1 MIYFPLLRDS
11 DGLPVDS
18 LPIPYVPRAVA
29 FVVRGAPLPPV
40 GAFRDLMRQLDPNVP
55 ILEATRLETLVDRA
69 TARTRLTM
77 MLVGAAGLAA
87 LLLGVVGVYSVL
99 AYGVAG
105 RLREFAV
112 RLALG
117 ASPARIS
124 GTVLTEGAALAAV
137 GIGGGV
143 ILALVAGRM
152 LRALLFE
159 VSPTSIAEYL
169 GAVALL
175 LAVSLAAMLLPA
187 TRASRTEPA
196 NVLREE

>member
-1 MIYFPLLRDS
+1 
-11 DGLPVDS
+11 
-18 LPIPYVPRAVA
+18 
-29 FVVRGAPLPPV
+29 
-40 GAFRDLMRQLDPNVP
+40 
-55 ILEATRLETLVDRA
+55 
-69 TARTRLTM
+69 
-77 MLVGAAGLAA
+77 
-87 LLLGVVGVYSVL
+87 
-99 AYGVAG
+99 
-105 RLREFAV
+105 
-112 RLALG
+112 
-117 ASPARIS
+117 
-124 GTVLTEGAALAAV
+124 VLTEGAALAAV

>member
-1 MIYFPLLRDS
+1 MH
-11 DGLPVDS
+11 
-18 LPIPYVPRAVA
+18 
-29 FVVRGAPLPPV
+29 
-40 GAFRDLMRQLDPNVP
+40 QLDPNVP

>member
-1 MIYFPLLRDS
+1 
-11 DGLPVDS
+11 
-18 LPIPYVPRAVA
+18 
-29 FVVRGAPLPPV
+29 
-40 GAFRDLMRQLDPNVP
+40 
-55 ILEATRLETLVDRA
+55 
-69 TARTRLTM
+69 
-77 MLVGAAGLAA
+77 
-87 LLLGVVGVYSVL
+87 VL

-124 GTVLTEGAALAAV
+124 RTVLMEGAALAAV
-137 GIGGGV
+137 GIGSGV
-143 ILALVAGRM
+143 VLAVVAGRM